1 MNKNQ
6 NVEVN
11 NTNEFESLEAS
22 AKKGKKKK
30 EPKKQ
35 KLSGKT
41 IQGIMPFVHF
51 YEDGLMKVSGREYS
65 KLYKLQDANFITEN
79 EEKQEAMLLD
89 YQKLL
94 NKFPENVSLT
104 IAIINQKQSTQDLI
118 DAYHIQEKDCDTD
131 ELARDYNA
139 VIDEKINEG
148 GNNIS
153 KDKYLILTINTASY
167 ESAVSTLSSI
177 QNELQECV
185 KNINRS
191 GVKEVSL
198 IERLKVMYAINHGCE
213 GISFDKQYEKFYTDL
228 SIDKEGKS
236 EYVLNR
242 QLMKK
247 AGVTVKD
254 MIAPTSFNKEKGYIQ
269 LAENRYCKSELLTN
283 LPLSL
288 DTKFVTEITNIPCEM
303 VTTIRFSAVPK
314 KKAVNLVKV
323 QNVSVKA
330 DVLKRAKMASK
341 EGVSSELYVDEDLQV
356 AQQQAKQIRNDVM
369 IEGKKL
375 FYVTIVSTLIGEDI
389 ESTKK
394 LVEQLDMKLEDF
406 SMKAVP
412 LLGQQVEAWRTQMLT
427 GTTNITLDRLLTSD
441 SAVALFP
448 FNIQEIQDRG
458 GHFYGINSVSKNM
471 IMYNRKTSSLAN
483 GLIFGQSGS
492 GKSFITKGEVIPNL
506 LDGDDEMIILDPEN
520 EYRLIAERFNGNVI
534 DLKPKSD
541 LHINPCDLNMEFDE
555 PDASPLVEKCDFM
568 VGLVESILGNGRE
581 CNSFEVNVIHRAT
594 NKMYE
599 EYISIMEDRRDK
611 GIKQNIDP
619 EICPTLVDFY
629 NELLADNSPEG
640 NKVAMAIEPYCIGN
654 YNIFAHRTNIDTS
667 KKITVYNL
675 LYLPE
680 KMQEMAMKV
689 CLSNIWT
696 KIVKNR
702 EQNEKNGTN
711 KAIWVY
717 LDEFHLFFKT
727 LSSANSIKAYYKRV
741 RKYNGIMTGITQD
754 VSDLTQTSQGASMFD
769 NTGFFIFLKQ
779 SKRGRDSIQSI
790 FGASDSLI
798 DNVKDKPSGVG
809 LIYNGVSIV
818 PFNYRL
824 QSGTALYKLMST
836 NPNDKN
842 KDKGNETVQ
851 EETTQTASD
860 NTVVVDEEM

>member
-1 MNKNQ
+1 MKKKNELDNEQ
-6 NVEVN
+6 LNTSADEV
-11 NTNEFESLEAS
+11 SKK
-22 AKKGKKKK
+22 KKGKKDKNN
-30 EPKKQ
+30 
-35 KLSGKT
+35 LSAKT
-41 IQGIMPFVHF
+41 IQGLMPYIQF
-51 YEDGLMKVSGREYS
+51 YPDGLMKVNGKEFS
-65 KLYKLQDANFITEN
+65 KVYKIADANFITEN

-104 IAIINQKQSTQDLI
+104 IVIVNQKQSKQDLI
-118 DAYHIQEKDCDTD
+118 NAYHLKEADKDTD
-131 ELARDYNA
+131 EFVKDYNDI
-139 VIDEKINEG
+139 IDEKINEG
-148 GNNIS
+148 GNNIQ
-153 KDKYLILTINTASY
+153 KEKYLILTIASKNY
-167 ESAVSTLSSI
+167 DTVNSSLGAL

-185 KNINRS
+185 KNINKA
-191 GVKEVSL
+191 GVKEVTL
-198 IERLKVMYAINHGCE
+198 IERLRVMYAINHGCE
-213 GISFDKQYEKFYTDL
+213 GISFDRQYEKYFVNECT
-228 SIDKEGKS
+228 DKEGS
-236 EYVLNR
+236 AEYVLNKE
-242 QLMKK
+242 LMKK
-247 AGVTVKD
+247 NGITTKD
-254 MIAPTSFNKEKGYIQ
+254 MVAPECFIKEKGYIQ
-269 LAENRYCKSELLTN
+269 LGENRYCKSNLLVN

-341 EGVSSELYVDEDLQV
+341 EGVSPDLYVDEDLQL
-356 AQQQAKQIRNDVM
+356 AQSQAKQIRNDVM

-375 FYVTIVSTLIGEDI
+375 FYVTIISTLIGETL
-389 ESTKK
+389 EETKDF
-394 LVEQLDMKLEDF
+394 VGQLAMKCEDF
-406 SMKAVP
+406 SFKPNP
-412 LLGQQVEAWRTQMLT
+412 LLGQQVDGWRTQMLT
-427 GTTNITLDRLLTSD
+427 GGSYGTSVDRLLTSD
-441 SAVALFP
+441 SAVAVFP
-448 FNIQEIQDRG
+448 FNIQEIQDKG

-471 IMYNRKTSSLAN
+471 IMYNRKKSSLAN

-520 EYRLIAERFNGNVI
+520 EYRVIAERFHGNII

-599 EYISIMEDRRDK
+599 EYISIMEERRER
-611 GIKQNIDP
+611 GLKQNIDTS
-619 EICPTLVDFY
+619 ICPTLVDFY
-629 NELLADNSPEG
+629 NNLIADNSPEG

-727 LSSANSIKAYYKRV
+727 QSSANSIKAYYKRV

-779 SKRGRDSIQSI
+779 SSRGRESIQRI
-790 FGASDSLI
+790 FGVSDSLI

-809 LIYNGVSIV
+809 LIYNGSSIV

-824 QSGTALYKLMST
+824 KNDTALYKLMST
-836 NPNDKN
+836 NPNDDNN
-842 KDKGNETVQ
+842 KK
-851 EETTQTASD
+851 EEAKPEA
-860 NTVVVDEEM
+860 TVVTENA